1 MVLPTITLAWYQVA
15 AVMRLTRSAMLDAL
29 DSEYTKLAR
38 IKGLQE
44 WRVVWVHALR
54 NAVVVP
60 LTYFGVIAGAIL
72 TRTVIVE
79 MVFGWPGTGTL
90 VMEAVLGRDFT
101 VVQAVMMVF
110 ALIFVGANLIVDILY
125 AYIDPRI
132 RI

>member
-79 MVFGWPGTGTL
+79 MVFAWPGTGTL

-110 ALIFVGANLIVDILY
+110 ALIFVGVNLIVDILY